1 MLVRYAG
8 AVAIVLL
15 FFFGTLF
22 VLDSAIPRWRNHAR
36 AGDAAAIKRALA
48 GYYKTHGS
56 YPGPT
61 DTLAENLKP
70 FLVDEGFLSEI
81 PRDPL
86 NEIPL
91 FRYQYVSDGKAFYG
105 LFIHLELSELQGETS
120 GSACLVGVGIEKTR
134 VFGDPPPPAC
144 PF

>member
-1 MLVRYAG
+1 MLIRYAG
-8 AVAIVLL
+8 AAAIALL
-15 FFFGTLF
+15 FFFGTLA
-22 VLDSAIPRWRNHAR
+22 VLDYGMPRWRNQAR
-36 AGDAAAIKRALA
+36 AGDTATIKRALA

-56 YPGPT
+56 YPRPT

-70 FLVDEGFLSEI
+70 FLVDEGFLPEI

-86 NEIPL
+86 NEPPL
-91 FRYQYVSDGKAFYG
+91 FRYQYVSDGKVYYG
-105 LFIHLELSELQGETS
+105 LVNHLEQPGGKTA
-120 GSACLVGVGIEKTR
+120 GSACLVGVGHEKTR